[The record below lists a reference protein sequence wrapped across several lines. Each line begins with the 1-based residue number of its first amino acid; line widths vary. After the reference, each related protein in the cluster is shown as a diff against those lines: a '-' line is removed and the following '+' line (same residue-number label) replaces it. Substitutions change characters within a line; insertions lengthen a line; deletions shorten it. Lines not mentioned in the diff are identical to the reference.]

1 VPAGLR
7 TSETRFRYNPDVKS
21 LPGIMPAVISGLLI
35 LISAMLSTLSVV
47 RENELGSILNLYVTS
62 ASGICLLMSAFV
74 PSQIDR
80 RHLPHFD
87 RHDHSVRPFFRHDR
101 PGVVAGGRRALRRNC
116 AASGATLSAGAEP
129 LPQDHQLDGLNR
141 PRSGY
146 ENLTSL
152 HLSRQTYLQLV
163 AGLF

>member
-1 VPAGLR
+1 MVNFFLVCALAVSVFG
-7 TSETRFRYNPDVKS
+7 
-21 LPGIMPAVISGLLI
+21 MPLKGSFLL
-35 LISAMLSTLSVV
+35 LTLAA
-47 RENELGSILNLYVTS
+47 LLYVTS
-62 ASGICLLMSAFV
+62 ASGICLLMSAFI

-129 LPQDHQLDGLNR
+129 LPQDHQFNGLNR

-146 ENLTSL
+146 ENLAS
-152 HLSRQTYLQLV
+152 
-163 AGLF
+163 